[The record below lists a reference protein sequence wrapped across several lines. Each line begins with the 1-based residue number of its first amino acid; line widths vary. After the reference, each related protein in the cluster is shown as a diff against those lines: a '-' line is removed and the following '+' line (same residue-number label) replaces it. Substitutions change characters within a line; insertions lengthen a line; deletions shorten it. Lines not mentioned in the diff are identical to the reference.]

1 MLFKKLRKDA
11 RRYGVSV
18 WKLPDILL
26 LEMAAVNMI
35 AMVITY
41 WWAQGV
47 MSDPREGVLL
57 VAAEAV
63 LILFIGNVIAES
75 SKKVIDNYKLKEE
88 FIDLISHQVKTPL
101 TSIKWNIELLNEK
114 KTKKQEKYMQRLADS
129 AEKMS
134 ELVSDFVYLSRLDR
148 SKKEIHLEE
157 LNLKS
162 LIKKVVKDNG
172 LFSRAKEI
180 KIKTKIFS
188 EKEVCIKADKKKLE
202 IALDNIVNN
211 AIKYSY
217 EKSEVR
223 VEIWEEE
230 NKAIVSVKDNGCGIK
245 KENQRRIFEKFYRAE
260 NAVKAA
266 SDGTGVGLYVAKTLI
281 EEMGGSVWFDSS
293 ENEGTNF
300 YVSFPLC

>member
-1 MLFKKLRKDA
+1 MLFKKLRENA
-11 RRYGVSV
+11 QRYGVSV
-18 WKLPDILL
+18 WKLPDVLL

-35 AMVITY
+35 AMVVTY

-101 TSIKWNIELLNEK
+101 TNIKWNIELLNEK
-114 KTKKQEKYMQRLADS
+114 KTKEQEKYMQRLTDS

-157 LNLKS
+157 ADLKS
-162 LIKKVVKDNG
+162 LIKKVVEDNN
-172 LFSRAKEI
+172 LFFKAKEI
-180 KIKTKIFS
+180 EVKIKFFPKEKIC
-188 EKEVCIKADKKKLE
+188 VKADKKKLE
-202 IALDNIVNN
+202 IALDNIINN
-211 AIKYSY
+211 AVKYSY
-217 EKSEVR
+217 EKSEVK
-223 VEIWEEE
+223 VEVWKEED
-230 NKAIVSVKDNGCGIK
+230 KVIVAIRDEGCGIK
-245 KENQRRIFEKFYRAE
+245 KENQKRIFEKFYRAE
-260 NAVKAA
+260 NAIKAA

-281 EEMGGSVWFDSS
+281 EEMKGSVWFDSK
-293 ENEGTNF
+293 EDKGTNF
-300 YVSFPLC
+300 YVAFHLC